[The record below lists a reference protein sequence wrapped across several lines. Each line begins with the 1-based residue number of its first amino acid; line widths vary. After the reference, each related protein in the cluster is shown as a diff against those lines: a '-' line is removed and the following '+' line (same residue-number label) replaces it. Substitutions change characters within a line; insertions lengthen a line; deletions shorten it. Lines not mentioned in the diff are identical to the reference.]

1 MNYFTTK
8 QTHLQTEFF
17 EDFNENDDV
26 VIFLHLLDKINAS
39 KYLKRTSIVGR
50 KPYNLINMLAATL
63 YGFAKGK
70 GTLRDLED
78 LCKNDRR
85 FIYIMNGVAPSHTT
99 FATFINNHLTKSI
112 DQIMVE
118 INKNIMIETNKICD
132 ALFIDGTKFEANCNK
147 YKFVWKP
154 TKFHENLNIKIQKV
168 LSEINFFS
176 NNNFPIKQRY
186 SSIELNTILES
197 YKDELI
203 NKNINFNAKRGRGHK
218 ISNELRLYFL
228 LQKFLE
234 KTIEYET
241 KESIC
246 GENRKSYGKSDHDA
260 TFMELKTDYYSH
272 TGQMRAAYNMQI
284 GVFDGFIMQ
293 CGIFQNRTDY
303 GTFIPFLEK
312 YKQNYNRL
320 PKYIVADAGYG
331 SQNNYSYLESIN
343 RPLFTKYTMYEKDH
357 KGKGTNDLFKMKDD
371 SYICLNGN
379 IGTCLYSKP
388 NGTKIYKFEGCKIC
402 PFSKRCRRGYRGR
415 DSNARNA
422 SYNKDFIEQKRKVIK
437 NLETPKGIEL
447 RVNRSIQVE
456 GAFGVIKQDMEY
468 NRCRR
473 RGINNVNLEFNLVCI
488 GYNIKKY
495 IKYKQNKIRY
505 PIWTLREY
513 NTHPTM

>member
-203 NKNINFNAKRGRGHK
+203 NRNINFNAKRGRGHK

-241 KESIC
+241 KERIC

-357 KGKGTNDLFKMKDD
+357 KGKGTNDLFKMKDE

-505 PIWTLREY
+505 PIWTLKEY

>member
-241 KESIC
+241 KERIC

-388 NGTKIYKFEGCKIC
+388 GGTKIYKFEGCKIC

-505 PIWTLREY
+505 PIWTLKEY

>member
-132 ALFIDGTKFEANCNK
+132 TLFIDGTKFEANCNK

>member
-203 NKNINFNAKRGRGHK
+203 NRNINFNAKRGRGHK

-241 KESIC
+241 KERIC

-388 NGTKIYKFEGCKIC
+388 GGTKIYKFEGCKIC

-505 PIWTLREY
+505 PIWTLKEY

>member
-203 NKNINFNAKRGRGHK
+203 NRNINFNAKRGRGHK

-241 KESIC
+241 KERIC

-357 KGKGTNDLFKMKDD
+357 KGKGTNDLFKMKDE

-388 NGTKIYKFEGCKIC
+388 GGTKIYKFEGCKIC

-505 PIWTLREY
+505 PIWTLKEY